1 LNFAITDEQLEA
13 DTYLVGVEGEIDLY
27 SAPELKRRLAKAI
40 DSGQTRLVVDLGRA
54 TFIDSTT
61 LGVLIAAVK
70 RVRPVGGTL
79 AIVCADSNI
88 TRIFELTG
96 LDKVFP
102 IRGSREEAIAAT
114 A

>member
-1 LNFAITDEQLEA
+1 
-13 DTYLVGVEGEIDLY
+13 
-27 SAPELKRRLAKAI
+27 
-40 DSGQTRLVVDLGRA
+40 VVDLKRA

-79 AIVCADSNI
+79 AIVCADENVR
-88 TRIFELTG
+88 RIFELTG

-102 IRGSREEAIAAT
+102 IRSSREEAIAAT